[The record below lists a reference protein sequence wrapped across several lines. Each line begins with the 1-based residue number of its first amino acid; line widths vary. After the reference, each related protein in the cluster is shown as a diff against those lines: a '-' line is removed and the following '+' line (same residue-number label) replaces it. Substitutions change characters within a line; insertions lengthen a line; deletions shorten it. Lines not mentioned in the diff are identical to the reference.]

1 MTRLGDSGDERQF
14 GGELARIEDVYRRR
28 AADERYA
35 HLYAPFSPAPMFT
48 VQEREWAVGRLMRM
62 VGLESLADLDILD
75 VGCGSGVELLRFVL
89 YGAAPERLAGID
101 LMPDRAAAARRLLP
115 EADIRDGSAHRL
127 PYADATFDIVSQFTV
142 FSSIQDPGLRAAV
155 AAEMRRVARPGGLLL
170 WYDVR
175 RLPRRNTSLVAI
187 PEREIRELFPG
198 GDLRVIPVTLQWGL
212 VHRVLPRSRFLGELL
227 GRLRPLTS
235 HHVAVI
241 RMPKP
246 VSPTT

>member
-1 MTRLGDSGDERQF
+1 MARLDGSDDERPF

-35 HLYAPFSPAPMFT
+35 HLYAPFLPAPMFT
-48 VQEREWAVGRLMRM
+48 VQEREWAVGRLMRTA
-62 VGLESLADLDILD
+62 GLESLADLDILD

-89 YGAAPERLAGID
+89 YGATPERLAGID

-127 PYADATFDIVSQFTV
+127 PYPDATFDVVSQFTV
-142 FSSIQDPGLRAAV
+142 FSSILDPTLRAAV
-155 AAEMRRVARPGGLLL
+155 AAEMRRVTRPGGLLL

-175 RLPRRNTSLVAI
+175 RLPRPNPSLVAI
-187 PEREIRELFPG
+187 PERELRELFPD
-198 GDLRVIPVTLQWGL
+198 GDLRVIPVTLQWGV
-212 VHRVLPRSRFLGELL
+212 VHRVLPRSRLLGQLL

-241 RMPKP
+241 RMPEP
-246 VSPTT
+246 ASQMT